1 MTAAPDGRA
10 GAARMA
16 AELNDDGRGA
26 GDGPESRGKLSQL
39 PSKRT
44 HSLCRAAA

>member
-1 MTAAPDGRA
+1 MTVAPVGRA

-16 AELNDDGRGA
+16 AELNDDGRSA
-26 GDGPESRGKLSQL
+26 GDGPEHRGKRSQL

-44 HSLCRAAA
+44 HSLSRDSA